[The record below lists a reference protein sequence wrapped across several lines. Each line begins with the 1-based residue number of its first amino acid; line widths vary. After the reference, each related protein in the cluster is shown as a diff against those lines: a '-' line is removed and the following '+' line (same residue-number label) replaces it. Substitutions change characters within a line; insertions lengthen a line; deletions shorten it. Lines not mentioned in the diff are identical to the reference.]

1 MSNQARLADGDACG
15 VCEACR
21 SGRLNHGIPATM
33 ERAVG
38 PQADGE
44 SNAAIGLSS
53 LAGGCRIADAGPGR
67 DGSASQ
73 CRVAYSTPSR
83 S

>member
-1 MSNQARLADGDACG
+1 MSNQARLADGDTCG

-21 SGRLNHGIPATM
+21 SGRLNHCIPATM

-44 SNAAIGLSS
+44 SNAAIGPLW
-53 LAGGCRIADAGPGR
+53 PGR
-67 DGSASQ
+67 RVPDRRRGAWPRRFPFSVPDGL
-73 CRVAYSTPSR
+73 
-83 S
+83 